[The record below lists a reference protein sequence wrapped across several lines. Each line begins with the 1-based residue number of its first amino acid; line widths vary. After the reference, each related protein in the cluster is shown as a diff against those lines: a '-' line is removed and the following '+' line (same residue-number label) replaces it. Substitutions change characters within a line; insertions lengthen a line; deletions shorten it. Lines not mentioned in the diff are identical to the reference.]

1 MTKKLYIESSIFIML
16 IISKLSSTFTNISP
30 FIAIIVIGSY
40 FIKSKYLLLC
50 MIFLVQAASDFL
62 YAIHIANLS
71 VYLAYLMIVLSI
83 YRLRTIF
90 SLYNSIIL
98 GLIANLIFFMI
109 ANIGHFLVFSDSYTF
124 NNFFITYMDSID
136 FTLRLVTSTV
146 LFIMIIYAL
155 LAVSRKRLA
164 KTRSTRVS

>member
-1 MTKKLYIESSIFIML
+1 MLL

-50 MIFLVQAASDFL
+50 MIFLVQAASDFV
-62 YAIHIANLS
+62 YTIHIANLS
-71 VYLAYLMIVLSI
+71 VYLAYLMIILSI

-90 SLYNSIIL
+90 TLYNSIIL
-98 GLIANLIFFMI
+98 GLTANLIFFII

-136 FTLRLVTSTV
+136 FALRLVTSTV